1 MLYFAG
7 YPQEVSPQERE
18 RAKRVVYG
26 IVYGLTPFGLAQQ
39 LADQGVSTAGA
50 QSLIDGFLAR
60 FPGVRGFMS
69 RSISAAQVGGAVS
82 TLMGRRRPIA
92 GLNGDF
98 HERSAAERKVVN
110 SQIQVSSSY
119 IQRRPRVETPSWS
132 ADRDRVT
139 VTCKKDPSAC
149 RICQPLP
156 CGDCL

>member
-1 MLYFAG
+1 M
-7 YPQEVSPQERE
+7 SPQERE

-119 IQRRPRVETPSWS
+119 IPRRQRVETPMVSLS
-132 ADRDRVT
+132 GPGNMQEGLFGKSNMPAVAMR
-139 VTCKKDPSAC
+139 
-149 RICQPLP
+149 
-156 CGDCL
+156 